1 MEILLVE
8 DDLEDA
14 GMTIEALKSGDVP
27 CRLSLVR
34 DGEEALRFLRRQGI
48 FSQAPRPDLV
58 LLDMQMPKMD
68 GREVLRE
75 IRNDDR
81 LKELPVLVMTAS
93 RVHRAILEGE
103 GFHVEGYMTKPV
115 SFEQFLRAVKSLR
128 RDLLNEIVG
137 PERAGRPG

>member
-27 CRLSLVR
+27 CRLTLVR
-34 DGEEALRFLRRQGI
+34 DGEEALRFLRRHGI
-48 FSQAPRPDLV
+48 FTQAPRPDLV

-75 IRNDDR
+75 IRGDDR

-103 GFHVEGYMTKPV
+103 GLCVEGYMNKPV
-115 SFEQFLRAVKSLR
+115 SFEQFIAAVKSLR
-128 RDLLNEIVG
+128 RDLLHETVG
-137 PERAGRPG
+137 PGRAGRPG

>member
-14 GMTIEALKSGDVP
+14 GMTIEALKGGGVP

-34 DGEEALRFLRRQGI
+34 DGEEALRFLRREGV
-48 FSQAPRPDLV
+48 FSQAPCPDLV

-68 GREVLRE
+68 GREVLRG
-75 IRNDDR
+75 IRGDDR
-81 LKELPVLVMTAS
+81 LKDLPVVVMTAS

-103 GFHVEGYMTKPV
+103 ELRVEGYITKPV
-115 SFEQFLRAVKSLR
+115 SFEQFILAVKSLR
-128 RDLLNEIVG
+128 RNWLNESVE
-137 PERAGRPG
+137 PERAP